1 MVAISWACTKWL
13 HWFPK
18 FWYKVICWIGIYA
31 VLDPFLTFF
40 FDTISQAWDS
50 DMYKFYNYFYKTT
63 GSGLVGIYIIVFM
76 ISTETIFTGYVF
88 YRFMVFHYMHGRIL
102 DLYRRLSGNYK
113 AFFIPQDNEISL
125 KYL

>member
-1 MVAISWACTKWL
+1 
-13 HWFPK
+13 
-18 FWYKVICWIGIYA
+18 
-31 VLDPFLTFF
+31 
-40 FDTISQAWDS
+40 
-50 DMYKFYNYFYKTT
+50 MYKFYNYFAKTQ
-63 GSGLVGIYIIVFM
+63 GSGLVGVYITVFM

-113 AFFIPQDNEISL
+113 AFFVPQDNEISL